1 MMKAK
6 YIFKRSLGALSG
18 AGFMMPALMTQVSAD
33 GNVDLGGAELG
44 SDGKLKIP
52 GAGGNSDGNTVSVFN
67 TIMDKGRIIIAGI
80 TGVLAIVMVGLFTWK
95 AFNLSKSSD
104 NPSERSKCISS
115 MIFYFIGAALFGGA
129 SLLSGLF
136 YNLLV

>member
-1 MMKAK
+1 MMKTK
-6 YIFKRSLGALSG
+6 YILKNSLGMISG
-18 AGFMMPALMTQVSAD
+18 TSLMLPTLLTRVSAD

-44 SDGKLKIP
+44 TDGTLKIP

-67 TIMDKGRIIIAGI
+67 TIMDKGRIIVAGI